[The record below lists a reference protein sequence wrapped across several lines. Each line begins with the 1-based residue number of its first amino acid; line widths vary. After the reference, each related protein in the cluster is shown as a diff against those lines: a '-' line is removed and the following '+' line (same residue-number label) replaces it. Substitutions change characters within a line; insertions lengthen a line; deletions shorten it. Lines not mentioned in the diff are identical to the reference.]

1 MALKGISLPVNAVVI
16 IALAVM
22 VLLLI
27 AAFFGSGVGQ
37 IGAANIESA
46 WTQGCNALK
55 SANCNASAVKN
66 ITVGDVTG
74 DDKPDNLLTV
84 CRIKFKKDDASIYW
98 CRNQCCHTVI
108 SEGTECEEYHHE
120 DCRFGLFRDDWH
132 CDNGHCCPKGKNW
145 NADTQSC
152 TS

>member
-1 MALKGISLPVNAVVI
+1 MTQKGISLPVNAVII

-22 VLLLI
+22 VLLLV
-27 AAFFGSGVGQ
+27 AAFFGGGAGQ
-37 IGAANIESA
+37 MGAATIESA

-55 SANCNASAVKN
+55 SAKCNATAVKN

-108 SEGTECEEYHHE
+108 SEGTACEPGHDE
-120 DCRFGLFRDDWH
+120 DCRFGLFRGDWY
-132 CDNGHCCPKGKNW
+132 CDNGHCCPAGKKW
-145 NADTQSC
+145 NENNQTC
-152 TS
+152 E